1 MPLLPA
7 LALRLTVGREDDWA
21 RHNATEALNGQ
32 LWLLVLW
39 NGFLAPV
46 FLAQGRVPSWAL
58 WCFLGAFVSMASIYL
73 MAIIHTVQ
81 ASRGRWWR
89 YPLPF
94 RVVPGSVR
102 RPD

>member
-7 LALRLTVGREDDWA
+7 LALRLTVGREDPWT
-21 RHNATEALNGQ
+21 RHHSTEALNGQ
-32 LWLLVLW
+32 LWLLVFW
-39 NGFLAPV
+39 NGFLAPTFFASGTRGPWV
-46 FLAQGRVPSWAL
+46 L
-58 WCFLGAFVSMASIYL
+58 WCFLGAFISMASIYL
-73 MAIIHTVQ
+73 MAIIHTIQ

-102 RPD
+102 RSD